1 VLTTTTIQVVIKRN
15 LGHSQ
20 RYGLSSV
27 SLGERLHSTTI
38 IFVITVHSTKN
49 ALPTDRL
56 TLSTKGHLTRKHIW
70 APENIH
76 CRVLWPWHSLK
87 KAALLSAYTDTRQR
101 RCAWGPHKL
110 SFAECLLDS
119 TRQRYYAWGPW
130 KLSLTSVSEI
140 ALGKEHRFVGCL
152 HIHLTKSSSSSLA
165 TITTTLRCQV
175 PISTQ

>member
-1 VLTTTTIQVVIKRN
+1 VLIAFSKAESRALTKIRFAECFAWQKATLSNYYLYRN
-15 LGHSQ
+15 CTLNK
-20 RYGLSSV
+20 
-27 SLGERLHSTTI
+27 EC
-38 IFVITVHSTKN
+38 F
-49 ALPTDRL
+49 ADRL

-119 TRQRYYAWGPW
+119 TRQRCYTWGPR

-140 ALGKEHRFVGCL
+140 ALDKERRFVGCPPTHTL
-152 HIHLTKSSSSSLA
+152 NKVFIIVTCNHHDNFTLSS
-165 TITTTLRCQV
+165 TY
-175 PISTQ
+175 